1 MRNHQEVRVS
11 RQGLLAAPEIVMKI
25 KSVLLICAVLA
36 FLTATALGQTG
47 QAQGGPQTAQKPA
60 TQAGQPSAG
69 TPPPE
74 VSPGKEI
81 GGYLVHQSIELGG
94 RITDEVGSGPM
105 YNTLVNLQSGP
116 RILEQTLSLQSRTQ
130 TGSLFDNLYASSFG
144 WGGDPSNAARLRIS
158 KLGWYNFN
166 GSFRR
171 DRNYFDYD
179 LFANPLN
186 FPTATPFV
194 PVPVSPH
201 AYYTTRR
208 MYDFGLTLFPQRR
221 LSVRLEYNRNR
232 SEGPSFST
240 IHDGT
245 DALLNQAWNYTL
257 NAYRFGADVKILP
270 KTVLSFTEILQWS
283 KVDTGYGLAPFNDW
297 QLSTSSAVAIP
308 SGIIA
313 SLGVPWQPSAGNPCA
328 TPVVSLAAG
337 LANPSCN
344 LYLAYSRNQR
354 VRNFMPTEQLSLMST
369 SIRHVDLVGRVQYS
383 TADMTTPS
391 VEVFN
396 GLITRV
402 NERGFTFNDAAQGQW
417 ISVSADFGITVHLTD
432 RIRLVDSFR
441 FNNWR
446 KPATLI
452 EAATYL
458 YNAATVPLPGNATIA
473 PAAFPTVLLHGS
485 PPAFSRDPDLL
496 ARTSSRFLK
505 QDLKSNQI
513 ELQADLE
520 RFLGV
525 RLGYRYRHRTIADQ
539 ELQAVTS
546 TYYPT
551 LPAACAGLPTPCVIS
566 TATSGDEAEVE
577 SFDFPEHTGIF
588 GLWFRPT
595 AKLHV
600 NFDTELTSSADI
612 ITRVSPRH
620 QQQYRADFSYAPQ
633 AWITFGANLN
643 LLERRNHDAGADI
656 LYDGHV
662 RNAGFNVMIAP
673 NDRIGVDA
681 AYNYTGFLQNANV
694 CFTGQN
700 TGVVS
705 TPCVFGT
712 GLLETLGNFDST
724 THFGS
729 LALRFKPVSRLSLA
743 LGYGITDNDGNIL
756 RLNALQPFGT
766 LRSRYQQ
773 PLASVGIGVTKEL
786 TFNAGWNYY
795 QYNENDFV
803 GPTAPRYFHANIT
816 TLSLRYAF

>member
-1 MRNHQEVRVS
+1 
-11 RQGLLAAPEIVMKI
+11 MKL
-25 KSVLLICAVLA
+25 KSVFLICAVLA
-36 FLTATALGQTG
+36 VLAAAAFGQTG
-47 QAQGGPQTAQKPA
+47 QDQGAAQGGQTAQEPA
-60 TQAGQPSAG
+60 PQAGQPSAA

-74 VSPGKEI
+74 VPPGKEI

-94 RITDEVGSGPM
+94 RITDKFGSVPM
-105 YNTLVNLQSGP
+105 YNTLLNLQSGP

-130 TGSLFDNLYASSFG
+130 TGTLFDNLYASSFG
-144 WGGDPSNAARLRIS
+144 WGGDPSNAARLRMS

-171 DRNYFDYD
+171 DLNYFDYD

-186 FPTATPFV
+186 FPTSTPFL
-194 PVPVSPH
+194 PVNTSPH

-208 MYDFGLTLFPQRR
+208 MYDFALTLFPQRR
-221 LSVRLEYNRNR
+221 VSMRLGYNRNR
-232 SEGPSFST
+232 SEGPSLST
-240 IHDGT
+240 IHEGT
-245 DALLNQAWNYTL
+245 DALLNQGWNYTL
-257 NAYRFGADVKILP
+257 NAFRFGADVKILP
-270 KTVLSFTEILQWS
+270 KTALSFTEILQWS
-283 KVDTGYGLAPFNDW
+283 KVDTGYGLAPYNDW
-297 QLSTSSAVAIP
+297 QLATSSATAVG
-308 SGIIA
+308 SGVIA
-313 SLGVPWQPSAGNPCA
+313 SLGLPWQLSANNPCA
-328 TPVVSLAAG
+328 APVVSLAAG

-344 LYLAYSRNQR
+344 LYIGYSRNQR
-354 VRNFMPTEQLSLMST
+354 VRNFMPTEQLNLMST
-369 SIRHVDLVGRVQYS
+369 SIRHLDLVGRVQYS
-383 TADMTTPS
+383 TADMTTPMT
-391 VEVFN
+391 EVFN

-402 NERGFTFNDAAQGQW
+402 NERGFTFNDSAHGQW
-417 ISVSADFGITVHLTD
+417 TSVSADFGVTVHVTRRV
-432 RIRLVDSFR
+432 RIVDSFH

-458 YNAATVPLPGNATIA
+458 YNAATVPLPGNATLA
-473 PAAFPTVLLHGS
+473 PAAFPTVLLHGNS
-485 PPAFSRDPDLL
+485 PTYARDPDLL
-496 ARTSSRFLK
+496 ARNTFRFLK

-520 RFLGV
+520 RHLGV
-525 RLGYRYRHRTIADQ
+525 RLGYRFRHRTISDQ
-539 ELQAVTS
+539 ELLASTS
-546 TYYPT
+546 TYYPAFGAV
-551 LPAACAGLPTPCVIS
+551 AASCVGLPPATPCVVT
-566 TATSGDEAEVE
+566 TATSGDEAELE
-577 SFDFPEHTGIF
+577 SFHFPEHTGIL
-588 GLWFRPT
+588 GLWFRPNE
-595 AKLHV
+595 KLRF
-600 NFDTELTSSADI
+600 NFDAEVTSSADI

-633 AWITFGANLN
+633 RWITFGANTNWLD
-643 LLERRNHDAGADI
+643 RRTHDSSADI
-656 LYDGHV
+656 QYDGHV

-681 AYNYTGFLQNANV
+681 AYNYTDFQQNANV
-694 CFTGQN
+694 CFIGQN

-705 TPCVFGT
+705 TGCVFGGT
-712 GLLETLGNFDST
+712 TSSGAAALQETLGFFTET

-729 LALRFKPVSRLSLA
+729 LALRFKPVKRLSLA
-743 LGYGITDNDGNIL
+743 AGYGITDNGGNIL